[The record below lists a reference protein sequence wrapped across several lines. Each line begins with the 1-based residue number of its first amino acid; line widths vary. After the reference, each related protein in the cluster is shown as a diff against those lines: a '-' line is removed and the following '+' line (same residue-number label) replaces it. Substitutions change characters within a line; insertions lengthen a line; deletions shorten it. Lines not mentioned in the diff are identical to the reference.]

1 VFDCCFDGYNCM
13 RGADE
18 DKNAYVN
25 GALHSLKWPKPSP
38 LFVVWCSHTNDG
50 RDDEMRHI
58 MCLSFLH
65 CLHCPHHLYHP
76 QSSCRPLPSLHVPFP
91 RRPTTPLVHCTPSTL
106 LSDSIY
112 PRIAICS
119 TIETSRVLPKM
130 REMREMMEMMKRV
143 MRKMRMMKMMKKRKR
158 HLPMHDA
165 TQPLRQACIHPVVGT
180 LEPVS

>member
-1 VFDCCFDGYNCM
+1 M
-13 RGADE
+13 RGPDE

-50 RDDEMRHI
+50 CDDKMTHI

-65 CLHCPHHLYHP
+65 CLHCPHQLYHS
-76 QSSCRPLPSLHVPFP
+76 QSSCRPLHSLHVPFP

-106 LSDSIY
+106 LSDSIC

-119 TIETSRVLPKM
+119 TIETSRVLQKM
-130 REMREMMEMMKRV
+130 REMMKGMRMKR
-143 MRKMRMMKMMKKRKR
+143 MRMMKMRMMKMRKR
-158 HLPMHDA
+158 HLPMRDV
-165 TQPLRQACIHPVVGT
+165 TQPLRQACIHPVAGT